1 MNIDKTFI
9 INLEN
14 RTDRKNKMIN
24 ELKRVGITNYE
35 FFKAIKPLEKEI
47 KEWNINY
54 LNPLPQWI
62 IKRGNIDPL
71 KYKIGSLGCLKSHYE
86 IIKMSYDNNYENIL
100 ILEDDITFLFNENFH
115 SLLTKLSPHINLIK
129 DCFGLLYLSG
139 NHLGGLIKQITP
151 NISLI
156 KGILSTGSYIIN
168 RKAMKMIIDQLIHY
182 DREID
187 VYYSNI
193 LHNNI
198 HCFCFIPHLTK
209 QNEDY
214 SDILNKKVRYSLKDT
229 LH

>member
-1 MNIDKTFI
+1 MIQNVLKNIFHDD
-9 INLEN
+9 L
-14 RTDRKNKMIN
+14 RKM
-24 ELKRVGITNYE
+24 V
-35 FFKAIKPLEKEI
+35 IK
-47 KEWNINY
+47 
-54 LNPLPQWI
+54 
-62 IKRGNIDPL
+62 
-71 KYKIGSLGCLKSHYE
+71 
-86 IIKMSYDNNYENIL
+86 KMSL
-100 ILEDDITFLFNENFH
+100 IGFNFLLLEVTNLLFLFNENFH

>member
-1 MNIDKTFI
+1 MNSYFDKIFI
-9 INLEN
+9 INLDH
-14 RTDRKNKMIN
+14 RKDRWEQCIQQ
-24 ELKRVGITNYE
+24 LKKYNITNYE
-35 FFKAIKPLEKEI
+35 RFSAIKPKLKDLPKKYYNKLECPSR
-47 KEWNINY
+47 
-54 LNPLPQWI
+54 L
-62 IKRGNIDPL
+62 DS
-71 KYKIGSLGCLKSHYE
+71 YKIGAMGCKLSHYE

-168 RKAMKMIIDQLIHY
+168 RKAMKMIIDQLINY